1 VSEPMAADIE
11 TLLRRALQ
19 PVEPPEDLVVRL
31 ETTLQSLTE
40 LAAEELEGWELGAM
54 RDPRNWVRPV
64 AAVAIGTAAGGALV
78 ILRVRMH
85 GKRRKPANVGELAER
100 TLHEVRRILP
110 RR

>member
-1 VSEPMAADIE
+1 VSEPMAADFE
-11 TLLRRALQ
+11 ALLRRALA
-19 PVEPPEDLVVRL
+19 PVEPPEDLARRL
-31 ETTLQSLTE
+31 ETTLQSLTD
-40 LAAEELEGWELGAM
+40 LAAGELETWELGAM

-64 AAVAIGTAAGGALV
+64 AAVAIGSAAGAGLV
-78 ILRVRMH
+78 ILRVRAH